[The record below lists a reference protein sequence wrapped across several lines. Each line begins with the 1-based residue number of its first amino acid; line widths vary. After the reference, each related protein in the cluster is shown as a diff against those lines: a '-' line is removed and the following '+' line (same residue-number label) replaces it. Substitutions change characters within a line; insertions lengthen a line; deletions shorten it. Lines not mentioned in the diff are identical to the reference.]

1 MRKGKI
7 TAKFQSL
14 KSVLIEEWYT
24 GIFITQFKKF
34 RDVRDTTSI
43 AEVYKTTFL
52 GFPSIYV
59 FLLWF
64 LYIRFC
70 RIFLRFLFPSSISPE
85 KNVCTKIPLNC
96 KLANKKTWLLALKV
110 GFLSSGK
117 RQRIFLHKNRAPSR
131 KISLFWVF
139 KMVAV
144 SLFRGTNVAVTTSC
158 ENPRFQRYDHSWS
171 PSECTHLI
179 KCGIICTLFYLRF
192 FVLICHRDPHNRVN
206 VASRQLTALKHLDSY
221 LKMKPSK
228 INSIS
233 GLFLFLPFS
242 EVDS

>member
-1 MRKGKI
+1 MFLLKNDTQG
-7 TAKFQSL
+7 FLSPNL
-14 KSVLIEEWYT
+14 KSFGTFEIQLSSRVGNYSCGNGRI
-24 GIFITQFKKF
+24 
-34 RDVRDTTSI
+34 SI
-43 AEVYKTTFL
+43 AEVYRTTFL

-144 SLFRGTNVAVTTSC
+144 SLFRGTNVTVMTSC
-158 ENPRFQRYDHSWS
+158 ENPRFVWSQLIPKRMHS
-171 PSECTHLI
+171 
-179 KCGIICTLFYLRF
+179 
-192 FVLICHRDPHNRVN
+192 PH
-206 VASRQLTALKHLDSY
+206 
-221 LKMKPSK
+221 
-228 INSIS
+228 
-233 GLFLFLPFS
+233 
-242 EVDS
+242 